1 MKIKYNTI
9 ICNFCG
15 KEFNPQG
22 SHLKIHNIT
31 NKEYYDKFLK
41 ETNEG
46 LCLLCGNPTRFYT
59 MKCGYKP
66 YCSDK
71 CAANSDILKN
81 NKIQTCLKIHGCK
94 YVLQNKEIRDKGKNT
109 RLKENN
115 GNYFSENSFEQLK
128 NTNLEKYGKEFYT
141 QTDEYKEQV
150 KKHNNEKFGCDYY
163 VQTEECR
170 EKLTKTCQDRFG
182 CDYYTQTEKCKENRK
197 KINLDEKT
205 KNDIQNKTKNI
216 CFEKYGCEYSFQSE
230 NNKNKS
236 KLTKKEK
243 YGNENYVNVEKAE
256 QTNLERYGYKHPS
269 QSPNID
275 CSSHR
280 FTYNGLNF
288 DSNWE
293 LLYYK
298 YLTEH
303 NIEFS
308 YKPKITLEFEY
319 DGEIRNYKPDFIVEG
334 KITEIKGD
342 HFFKNGKMICPWKH
356 KNDTLE
362 KIEWRNG
369 LFEAKHQCMLKNGV
383 IILKQKE
390 LKELGIL

>member
-9 ICNFCG
+9 ICIFCG

-22 SHLKIHNIT
+22 SHLKLHNIT

-41 ETNEG
+41 KSNEG

-71 CAANSDILKN
+71 CAANSDTLKN
-81 NKIQTCLKIHGCK
+81 NKIQTCLKVHGCE
-94 YVLQNKEIRDKGKNT
+94 YVLQNKEIRKKGTNT

-115 GNYFSENSFEQLK
+115 GNYFSEKSIEKMK
-128 NTNLEKYGKEFYT
+128 NTNLEKHGKEFFT
-141 QTDEYKEQV
+141 QTEEYKETV

-163 VQTEECR
+163 VQTKECR
-170 EKLTKTCQDRFG
+170 TRLTETCQEKFG
-182 CDYYTQTEKCKENRK
+182 VDYYTQTEKCIENHK
-197 KINLDEKT
+197 KLYENEEI
-205 KNDIQNKTKNI
+205 KNDILNKTINT
-216 CFEKYGCEYSFQSE
+216 CLEKYECEYSFQSE
-230 NNKNKS
+230 NNKIKS
-236 KLTKKEK
+236 KQTKLEK
-243 YGNENYVNVEKAE
+243 YGDENYVNPEKAE
-256 QTNLERYGYKHPS
+256 QTNLELYGYKRPA
-269 QSPNID
+269 QSPDID

-280 FTYNGLNF
+280 FSYNGLNF

-293 LLYYK
+293 LKYYK
-298 YLTEH
+298 YLIEN
-303 NIEFS
+303 NIEFT
-308 YKPKITLEFEY
+308 YKPKITLNFEY
-319 DGEIRNYKPDFIVEG
+319 DGKIRTYKPDFIVEG
-334 KITEIKGD
+334 KITEVKGD

-356 KNDTLE
+356 KNDTPE

-369 LFEAKHQCMLKNGV
+369 LFEAKHQCMIRNGV

-390 LKELGIL
+390 FKELGIL